1 MSIVSLPRRD
11 VVSPRPASTPTR
23 PRVRPAVRP
32 SSDPVRVPSTRAD
45 TRGRQVVTA
54 KHAASRSVL
63 KRSVAIV
70 VVAVVVAV
78 FGSMLETN
86 RQVQLHQLQSQL
98 LQEQS
103 AYAAQVGSLTNLS
116 APSVVVSQANALHL
130 VNPTSVTQV
139 PATSLDAI
147 LPLPKF
153 TGYAPVTSRTQR

>member
-1 MSIVSLPRRD
+1 MSVVSLPRRD
-11 VVSPRPASTPTR
+11 VVPPRRSEAPPRT
-23 PRVRPAVRP
+23 RVRP
-32 SSDPVRVPSTRAD
+32 STRVAPTPT
-45 TRGRQVVTA
+45 TRRESPPRRAHRQGRL
-54 KHAASRSVL
+54 ASISAL
-63 KRSVAIV
+63 KKSVAIL
-70 VVAVVVAV
+70 VVAVVLSL

-86 RQVQLHQLQSQL
+86 RQVELHQLQTQV
-98 LQEQS
+98 LQGQS

>member
-1 MSIVSLPRRD
+1 LPRLAHTQGRL
-11 VVSPRPASTPTR
+11 ASI
-23 PRVRPAVRP
+23 
-32 SSDPVRVPSTRAD
+32 
-45 TRGRQVVTA
+45 
-54 KHAASRSVL
+54 SVL
-63 KRSVAIV
+63 KKSVAIV
-70 VVAVVVAV
+70 VVAVVLSL

-86 RQVQLHQLQSQL
+86 RQVELHQLQSQV
-98 LQEQS
+98 LQGQS

-153 TGYAPVTSRTQR
+153 SGYAPVTSRTQR